1 MTEPTDLQDDPALAA
16 LYRSD
21 RAEPDAAL
29 DARILAVARAD
40 TSARK
45 PRSWRFVA
53 GVGAALSATVAL
65 ALLVPVLLD
74 TRQTSRPVL
83 EAPASKVALPTAPA
97 LEASSDVIASQETPS
112 ERRTVDAS
120 ARLVREIATHGM
132 AATAPARS
140 EDSAPP
146 LRPRA
151 ALALRT
157 LADAARQC
165 VGGGESLEVD
175 GAQLCVFEGSIEVR
189 DVVPGECATP
199 LTLARDSGEV
209 VARRIDQGLDIAVDG
224 VSRFRIR
231 CENGAWQVDASPA
244 AEGG

>member
-1 MTEPTDLQDDPALAA
+1 MTEPTDLEDDAALAA

-29 DARILAVARAD
+29 DARILSVARANA
-40 TSARK
+40 SARK

-53 GVGAALSATVAL
+53 GVGAALSATVVL

-74 TRQTSRPVL
+74 TRQTSRPNL
-83 EAPASKVALPTAPA
+83 EAPASKVTLPTAPA
-97 LEASSDVIASQETPS
+97 LEASSDVIASQEAPS
-112 ERRTVDAS
+112 ERRTVEAS
-120 ARLVREIATHGM
+120 TRLEREIATHEM
-132 AATAPARS
+132 AAAAPAPS

-151 ALALRT
+151 ALALHT
-157 LADAARQC
+157 LADAGRPC

-175 GAQLCVFEGSIEVR
+175 GAQLCVFEGTIEVR
-189 DVVPGECATP
+189 DVVPGECVTP
-199 LTLARDSGEV
+199 LMLAREPGSV
-209 VARRIDQGLDIAVDG
+209 VARRTDQGLDIAVDG

-231 CENGAWQVDASPA
+231 CESGAWQVDASSA
-244 AEGG
+244 ADGG